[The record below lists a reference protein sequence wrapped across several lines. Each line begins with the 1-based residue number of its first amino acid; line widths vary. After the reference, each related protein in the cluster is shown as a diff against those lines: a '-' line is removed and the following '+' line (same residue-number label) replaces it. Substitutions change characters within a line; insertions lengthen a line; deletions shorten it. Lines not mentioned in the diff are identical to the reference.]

1 MIYKDI
7 ILKGTLIKRY
17 KRFFADVKVNNE
29 TLTTYCPNTGSL
41 KGLLDEGNEVL
52 VAKVDNP
59 KAKLKYRLEAIRS
72 NDVFVGI
79 NTSLPNLIISE
90 SIVDKKLL
98 KEFTGTLRREVKY
111 GVNSKIDILLEENNH
126 KNFIEIKSVTMSRE
140 KGIAEFPDS
149 ITSRGSKHLIELS
162 KTVSA
167 NTKCYL
173 IYLIQRTDI
182 KSFRIAKDID
192 KEYYENS
199 LIAKKNG
206 VKFIAYSCNVNEQ
219 GIEIKKKLKL
229 LMIKT
234 YKSSEIDACREASKI
249 SSMVL
254 DEVIDLIEVGNT
266 TEDIDDFCFKRIKEL
281 GATPAPLF
289 YRGFTKVSCT
299 SLNHVICHGIPSKD
313 KLLKKGDIL
322 NIDVTSI
329 IDGWHGDTSRMLKTD
344 EMIFKAQNL
353 MKSSSVFN
361 GSYRSD

>member
-29 TLTTYCPNTGSL
+29 ILTTYCPNTGSL
-41 KGLLDEGNEVL
+41 EGLLDEGNEVL

-126 KNFIEIKSVTMSRE
+126 KIFIEIKSVTMSRE

-162 KTVSA
+162 KTVNS
-167 NTKCYL
+167 NTSCYL
-173 IYLIQRTDI
+173 IYLIQRPDV

-219 GIEIKKKLKL
+219 GIEIEKE
-229 LMIKT
+229 IK
-234 YKSSEIDACREASKI
+234 
-249 SSMVL
+249 
-254 DEVIDLIEVGNT
+254 
-266 TEDIDDFCFKRIKEL
+266 
-281 GATPAPLF
+281 
-289 YRGFTKVSCT
+289 
-299 SLNHVICHGIPSKD
+299 
-313 KLLKKGDIL
+313 
-322 NIDVTSI
+322 I
-329 IDGWHGDTSRMLKTD
+329 IND
-344 EMIFKAQNL
+344 
-353 MKSSSVFN
+353 
-361 GSYRSD
+361 

>member
-29 TLTTYCPNTGSL
+29 TLTAYCPNTGSL

-72 NDVFVGI
+72 NNVFVGI
-79 NTSLPNLIISE
+79 NTSLPNLIVSN
-90 SIVDKKLL
+90 SILDKKLL

-111 GVNSKIDILLEENNH
+111 GVNSKIDILLEENNN
-126 KNFIEIKSVTMSRE
+126 KTFIEIKSVTMSRE
-140 KGIAEFPDS
+140 KGIAEFPDA

-162 KTVSA
+162 KTVNA
-167 NTKCYL
+167 NTSCYL

-219 GIEIKKKLKL
+219 GIEIEIEKE
-229 LMIKT
+229 IK
-234 YKSSEIDACREASKI
+234 
-249 SSMVL
+249 
-254 DEVIDLIEVGNT
+254 
-266 TEDIDDFCFKRIKEL
+266 
-281 GATPAPLF
+281 
-289 YRGFTKVSCT
+289 
-299 SLNHVICHGIPSKD
+299 
-313 KLLKKGDIL
+313 
-322 NIDVTSI
+322 I
-329 IDGWHGDTSRMLKTD
+329 IND
-344 EMIFKAQNL
+344 
-353 MKSSSVFN
+353 
-361 GSYRSD
+361 

>member
-41 KGLLDEGNEVL
+41 NGLLDEGNEVL
-52 VAKVDNP
+52 VAKVDNH

-72 NDVFVGI
+72 NGVFVGI
-79 NTSLPNLIISE
+79 NTSLPNLIVSN
-90 SIVDKKLL
+90 SILDKKLL

-126 KNFIEIKSVTMSRE
+126 KTFIEIKSVTMSRE
-140 KGIAEFPDS
+140 KGIAEFPDA

-162 KTVSA
+162 KTVNA
-167 NTKCYL
+167 NTSCYL

-219 GIEIKKKLKL
+219 GIEIEKE
-229 LMIKT
+229 IK
-234 YKSSEIDACREASKI
+234 
-249 SSMVL
+249 
-254 DEVIDLIEVGNT
+254 
-266 TEDIDDFCFKRIKEL
+266 
-281 GATPAPLF
+281 
-289 YRGFTKVSCT
+289 
-299 SLNHVICHGIPSKD
+299 
-313 KLLKKGDIL
+313 
-322 NIDVTSI
+322 I
-329 IDGWHGDTSRMLKTD
+329 IND
-344 EMIFKAQNL
+344 
-353 MKSSSVFN
+353 
-361 GSYRSD
+361 

>member
-41 KGLLDEGNEVL
+41 NGLLDEGNEVL

-72 NDVFVGI
+72 NGVFVGI
-79 NTSLPNLIISE
+79 NTSLPNLIISN
-90 SIVDKKLL
+90 SILDKKLL

-126 KNFIEIKSVTMSRE
+126 KTFIEIKSVTMSRE
-140 KGIAEFPDS
+140 KGIAEFPDA

-162 KTVSA
+162 KTVNA
-167 NTKCYL
+167 NTSCYL
-173 IYLIQRTDI
+173 IYLIQRADI
-182 KSFRIAKDID
+182 KSFMIAKDID

-219 GIEIKKKLKL
+219 GIEIEKE
-229 LMIKT
+229 IK
-234 YKSSEIDACREASKI
+234 
-249 SSMVL
+249 
-254 DEVIDLIEVGNT
+254 
-266 TEDIDDFCFKRIKEL
+266 
-281 GATPAPLF
+281 
-289 YRGFTKVSCT
+289 
-299 SLNHVICHGIPSKD
+299 
-313 KLLKKGDIL
+313 
-322 NIDVTSI
+322 I
-329 IDGWHGDTSRMLKTD
+329 IND
-344 EMIFKAQNL
+344 
-353 MKSSSVFN
+353 
-361 GSYRSD
+361 

>member
-29 TLTTYCPNTGSL
+29 ALTTYCPNTGSL
-41 KGLLDEGNEVL
+41 EGLLDEGNEVL

-126 KNFIEIKSVTMSRE
+126 KIFIEIKSVTMSRE

-162 KTVSA
+162 KTVNS
-167 NTKCYL
+167 NTSCYL
-173 IYLIQRTDI
+173 IYLIQRPDI
-182 KSFRIAKDID
+182 KSFRIAQDID
-192 KEYYENS
+192 KEYYKNS

-219 GIEIKKKLKL
+219 GIEIKKE
-229 LMIKT
+229 IK
-234 YKSSEIDACREASKI
+234 II
-249 SSMVL
+249 
-254 DEVIDLIEVGNT
+254 N
-266 TEDIDDFCFKRIKEL
+266 
-281 GATPAPLF
+281 
-289 YRGFTKVSCT
+289 
-299 SLNHVICHGIPSKD
+299 D
-313 KLLKKGDIL
+313 K
-322 NIDVTSI
+322 
-329 IDGWHGDTSRMLKTD
+329 
-344 EMIFKAQNL
+344 NL
-353 MKSSSVFN
+353 
-361 GSYRSD
+361 

>member
-41 KGLLDEGNEVL
+41 NGLLDEGNEVL

-72 NDVFVGI
+72 NGVFVGI
-79 NTSLPNLIISE
+79 NTSLPNLIISN
-90 SIVDKKLL
+90 SILDKKLL

-126 KNFIEIKSVTMSRE
+126 KTFIEIKSVTMSRE
-140 KGIAEFPDS
+140 KGIAEFPDA

-162 KTVSA
+162 KTVNA
-167 NTKCYL
+167 NTSCYL

-219 GIEIKKKLKL
+219 GIEIEKE
-229 LMIKT
+229 IK
-234 YKSSEIDACREASKI
+234 
-249 SSMVL
+249 
-254 DEVIDLIEVGNT
+254 
-266 TEDIDDFCFKRIKEL
+266 
-281 GATPAPLF
+281 
-289 YRGFTKVSCT
+289 
-299 SLNHVICHGIPSKD
+299 
-313 KLLKKGDIL
+313 
-322 NIDVTSI
+322 I
-329 IDGWHGDTSRMLKTD
+329 IND
-344 EMIFKAQNL
+344 
-353 MKSSSVFN
+353 
-361 GSYRSD
+361 

>member
-29 TLTTYCPNTGSL
+29 ILTTDGPNTGSL

-79 NTSLPNLIISE
+79 NTSLPNLIISN
-90 SIVDKKLL
+90 SILDKKLL
-98 KEFTGTLRREVKY
+98 KEFSGTLRREVKY
-111 GVNSKIDILLEENNH
+111 GVNSKIDILLEENNR
-126 KNFIEIKSVTMSRE
+126 KTFIEIKSVTMSRE

-162 KTVSA
+162 KTVNS
-167 NTKCYL
+167 NTSCYL
-173 IYLIQRTDI
+173 IYLIQRSDI

-219 GIEIKKKLKL
+219 GIEVEKEIK
-229 LMIKT
+229 
-234 YKSSEIDACREASKI
+234 
-249 SSMVL
+249 
-254 DEVIDLIEVGNT
+254 
-266 TEDIDDFCFKRIKEL
+266 
-281 GATPAPLF
+281 
-289 YRGFTKVSCT
+289 
-299 SLNHVICHGIPSKD
+299 
-313 KLLKKGDIL
+313 
-322 NIDVTSI
+322 I
-329 IDGWHGDTSRMLKTD
+329 IND
-344 EMIFKAQNL
+344 
-353 MKSSSVFN
+353 
-361 GSYRSD
+361 

>member
-29 TLTTYCPNTGSL
+29 ALTTYCPNTGSL
-41 KGLLDEGNEVL
+41 EGLLDEGNEVL

-126 KNFIEIKSVTMSRE
+126 KIYIEIKSVTMSRE

-162 KTVSA
+162 KTVNS
-167 NTKCYL
+167 NTSCYL
-173 IYLIQRTDI
+173 IYLIQRPDI

-206 VKFIAYSCNVNEQ
+206 VRFIAYSCNVNEQ
-219 GIEIKKKLKL
+219 GVEIKKE
-229 LMIKT
+229 IK
-234 YKSSEIDACREASKI
+234 
-249 SSMVL
+249 
-254 DEVIDLIEVGNT
+254 
-266 TEDIDDFCFKRIKEL
+266 
-281 GATPAPLF
+281 
-289 YRGFTKVSCT
+289 
-299 SLNHVICHGIPSKD
+299 
-313 KLLKKGDIL
+313 
-322 NIDVTSI
+322 I
-329 IDGWHGDTSRMLKTD
+329 IND
-344 EMIFKAQNL
+344 
-353 MKSSSVFN
+353 
-361 GSYRSD
+361 

>member
-41 KGLLDEGNEVL
+41 NGLLDEGNEVL

-72 NDVFVGI
+72 NGVFVGI
-79 NTSLPNLIISE
+79 NTSLPNLIVSN
-90 SIVDKKLL
+90 SILDKKLL

-126 KNFIEIKSVTMSRE
+126 KTFIEIKSVTMSRE
-140 KGIAEFPDS
+140 KGISEFPDA

-162 KTVSA
+162 KTVKA
-167 NTKCYL
+167 NTSCYL
-173 IYLIQRTDI
+173 IYLIQRADI

-219 GIEIKKKLKL
+219 GIEIEKE
-229 LMIKT
+229 IK
-234 YKSSEIDACREASKI
+234 
-249 SSMVL
+249 
-254 DEVIDLIEVGNT
+254 
-266 TEDIDDFCFKRIKEL
+266 
-281 GATPAPLF
+281 
-289 YRGFTKVSCT
+289 
-299 SLNHVICHGIPSKD
+299 
-313 KLLKKGDIL
+313 
-322 NIDVTSI
+322 I
-329 IDGWHGDTSRMLKTD
+329 IND
-344 EMIFKAQNL
+344 
-353 MKSSSVFN
+353 
-361 GSYRSD
+361 

>member
-29 TLTTYCPNTGSL
+29 TLTAYCPNTGSL

-79 NTSLPNLIISE
+79 NTSLPNLIISN
-90 SIVDKKLL
+90 SILDKKLL
-98 KEFTGTLRREVKY
+98 KEFSGTLRREVKY
-111 GVNSKIDILLEENNH
+111 GVNSKIDILLEENNR
-126 KNFIEIKSVTMSRE
+126 KTFIEIKSVTMSRE

-162 KTVSA
+162 KTVSV
-167 NTKCYL
+167 NNKCYL

-219 GIEIKKKLKL
+219 GIEIEKE
-229 LMIKT
+229 IK
-234 YKSSEIDACREASKI
+234 
-249 SSMVL
+249 
-254 DEVIDLIEVGNT
+254 
-266 TEDIDDFCFKRIKEL
+266 
-281 GATPAPLF
+281 
-289 YRGFTKVSCT
+289 
-299 SLNHVICHGIPSKD
+299 
-313 KLLKKGDIL
+313 
-322 NIDVTSI
+322 I
-329 IDGWHGDTSRMLKTD
+329 IND
-344 EMIFKAQNL
+344 
-353 MKSSSVFN
+353 
-361 GSYRSD
+361 

>member
-41 KGLLDEGNEVL
+41 NGLLDEGNEVL

-72 NDVFVGI
+72 NGVFVGI
-79 NTSLPNLIISE
+79 NTSLPNLIVSN
-90 SIVDKKLL
+90 SILDKKLL

-126 KNFIEIKSVTMSRE
+126 KTFIEIKSVTMSRE
-140 KGIAEFPDS
+140 KGIAEFPDA

-162 KTVSA
+162 KTVNA
-167 NTKCYL
+167 NTSCYL
-173 IYLIQRTDI
+173 IYLIQRADI

-219 GIEIKKKLKL
+219 GIEIEKE
-229 LMIKT
+229 IK
-234 YKSSEIDACREASKI
+234 
-249 SSMVL
+249 
-254 DEVIDLIEVGNT
+254 
-266 TEDIDDFCFKRIKEL
+266 
-281 GATPAPLF
+281 
-289 YRGFTKVSCT
+289 
-299 SLNHVICHGIPSKD
+299 
-313 KLLKKGDIL
+313 
-322 NIDVTSI
+322 I
-329 IDGWHGDTSRMLKTD
+329 IND
-344 EMIFKAQNL
+344 
-353 MKSSSVFN
+353 
-361 GSYRSD
+361 

>member
-41 KGLLDEGNEVL
+41 NGLLDEGNEVL

-72 NDVFVGI
+72 NGVFVGI
-79 NTSLPNLIISE
+79 NTSLPNLIISN
-90 SIVDKKLL
+90 SILDKKLL

-126 KNFIEIKSVTMSRE
+126 KTFIEIKSVTMSRE
-140 KGIAEFPDS
+140 KGIAEFPDA

-162 KTVSA
+162 KTVNA
-167 NTKCYL
+167 NTSCYL

-206 VKFIAYSCNVNEQ
+206 VKFIAYSCNVNVQ
-219 GIEIKKKLKL
+219 GIEIEKE
-229 LMIKT
+229 IK
-234 YKSSEIDACREASKI
+234 
-249 SSMVL
+249 
-254 DEVIDLIEVGNT
+254 
-266 TEDIDDFCFKRIKEL
+266 
-281 GATPAPLF
+281 
-289 YRGFTKVSCT
+289 
-299 SLNHVICHGIPSKD
+299 
-313 KLLKKGDIL
+313 
-322 NIDVTSI
+322 I
-329 IDGWHGDTSRMLKTD
+329 IND
-344 EMIFKAQNL
+344 
-353 MKSSSVFN
+353 
-361 GSYRSD
+361 

>member
-41 KGLLDEGNEVL
+41 EGLLDEGNEVL

-126 KNFIEIKSVTMSRE
+126 KIFIEIKSVTMSRE
-140 KGIAEFPDS
+140 KSIAEFPDS

-162 KTVSA
+162 KTVNS
-167 NTKCYL
+167 NTSCYL
-173 IYLIQRTDI
+173 IYLIQRPDI

-206 VKFIAYSCNVNEQ
+206 VRFIAYSCNVNEQ
-219 GIEIKKKLKL
+219 GVEIKKE
-229 LMIKT
+229 IK
-234 YKSSEIDACREASKI
+234 
-249 SSMVL
+249 
-254 DEVIDLIEVGNT
+254 
-266 TEDIDDFCFKRIKEL
+266 
-281 GATPAPLF
+281 
-289 YRGFTKVSCT
+289 
-299 SLNHVICHGIPSKD
+299 
-313 KLLKKGDIL
+313 
-322 NIDVTSI
+322 I
-329 IDGWHGDTSRMLKTD
+329 IND
-344 EMIFKAQNL
+344 
-353 MKSSSVFN
+353 
-361 GSYRSD
+361 

>member
-41 KGLLDEGNEVL
+41 NGLLDEGNEVL
-52 VAKVDNP
+52 VAKVDNH

-72 NDVFVGI
+72 NGVFVGI
-79 NTSLPNLIISE
+79 NTSLPNLIISN
-90 SIVDKKLL
+90 SILDKKLL

-126 KNFIEIKSVTMSRE
+126 KTFIEIKSVTMSRE
-140 KGIAEFPDS
+140 KGIAEFPDA

-162 KTVSA
+162 KTV
-167 NTKCYL
+167 NTNTSCYL

-219 GIEIKKKLKL
+219 GIEIEKE
-229 LMIKT
+229 IK
-234 YKSSEIDACREASKI
+234 
-249 SSMVL
+249 
-254 DEVIDLIEVGNT
+254 
-266 TEDIDDFCFKRIKEL
+266 
-281 GATPAPLF
+281 
-289 YRGFTKVSCT
+289 
-299 SLNHVICHGIPSKD
+299 
-313 KLLKKGDIL
+313 
-322 NIDVTSI
+322 I
-329 IDGWHGDTSRMLKTD
+329 IND
-344 EMIFKAQNL
+344 
-353 MKSSSVFN
+353 
-361 GSYRSD
+361 

>member
-52 VAKVDNP
+52 VAKVENP

-126 KNFIEIKSVTMSRE
+126 KIFIEIKSVTMSRE

-162 KTVSA
+162 KTVNS
-167 NTKCYL
+167 NTSCYL
-173 IYLIQRTDI
+173 IYLIQRPDI

-219 GIEIKKKLKL
+219 GIEIEKE
-229 LMIKT
+229 IK
-234 YKSSEIDACREASKI
+234 
-249 SSMVL
+249 
-254 DEVIDLIEVGNT
+254 
-266 TEDIDDFCFKRIKEL
+266 
-281 GATPAPLF
+281 
-289 YRGFTKVSCT
+289 
-299 SLNHVICHGIPSKD
+299 
-313 KLLKKGDIL
+313 
-322 NIDVTSI
+322 I
-329 IDGWHGDTSRMLKTD
+329 IND
-344 EMIFKAQNL
+344 
-353 MKSSSVFN
+353 
-361 GSYRSD
+361 

>member
-29 TLTTYCPNTGSL
+29 ALTTYCPNTGSL
-41 KGLLDEGNEVL
+41 EGLLDEGNEVL

-126 KNFIEIKSVTMSRE
+126 KIFIEIKSVTMSRE

-162 KTVSA
+162 KTVNS
-167 NTKCYL
+167 NTSCYL

-219 GIEIKKKLKL
+219 GIEIEKE
-229 LMIKT
+229 IK
-234 YKSSEIDACREASKI
+234 
-249 SSMVL
+249 
-254 DEVIDLIEVGNT
+254 
-266 TEDIDDFCFKRIKEL
+266 
-281 GATPAPLF
+281 
-289 YRGFTKVSCT
+289 
-299 SLNHVICHGIPSKD
+299 
-313 KLLKKGDIL
+313 
-322 NIDVTSI
+322 I
-329 IDGWHGDTSRMLKTD
+329 IND
-344 EMIFKAQNL
+344 
-353 MKSSSVFN
+353 
-361 GSYRSD
+361 

>member
-41 KGLLDEGNEVL
+41 NGLLDEGNEVL

-72 NDVFVGI
+72 NGVFVGI
-79 NTSLPNLIISE
+79 NTSLPNLIISN
-90 SIVDKKLL
+90 SILDKKLL

-126 KNFIEIKSVTMSRE
+126 KTFIEIKSVTMSRE
-140 KGIAEFPDS
+140 KGIAEFPDA

-162 KTVSA
+162 KTVNA
-167 NTKCYL
+167 NTSCYL
-173 IYLIQRTDI
+173 IYLIQRADI

-219 GIEIKKKLKL
+219 GIEIEKE
-229 LMIKT
+229 IK
-234 YKSSEIDACREASKI
+234 
-249 SSMVL
+249 
-254 DEVIDLIEVGNT
+254 
-266 TEDIDDFCFKRIKEL
+266 
-281 GATPAPLF
+281 
-289 YRGFTKVSCT
+289 
-299 SLNHVICHGIPSKD
+299 
-313 KLLKKGDIL
+313 
-322 NIDVTSI
+322 I
-329 IDGWHGDTSRMLKTD
+329 IND
-344 EMIFKAQNL
+344 
-353 MKSSSVFN
+353 
-361 GSYRSD
+361 

>member
-41 KGLLDEGNEVL
+41 NGLLDEGNEVL

-72 NDVFVGI
+72 NGVFVGI
-79 NTSLPNLIISE
+79 NTSLPNLIVSN
-90 SIVDKKLL
+90 SILDKKLL

-126 KNFIEIKSVTMSRE
+126 KTFIEIKSVTMSRE
-140 KGIAEFPDS
+140 KGIAEFPDA

-162 KTVSA
+162 KTVNA
-167 NTKCYL
+167 NTSCYL

-219 GIEIKKKLKL
+219 GIEIEKE
-229 LMIKT
+229 IK
-234 YKSSEIDACREASKI
+234 
-249 SSMVL
+249 
-254 DEVIDLIEVGNT
+254 
-266 TEDIDDFCFKRIKEL
+266 
-281 GATPAPLF
+281 
-289 YRGFTKVSCT
+289 
-299 SLNHVICHGIPSKD
+299 
-313 KLLKKGDIL
+313 
-322 NIDVTSI
+322 I
-329 IDGWHGDTSRMLKTD
+329 IND
-344 EMIFKAQNL
+344 
-353 MKSSSVFN
+353 
-361 GSYRSD
+361 